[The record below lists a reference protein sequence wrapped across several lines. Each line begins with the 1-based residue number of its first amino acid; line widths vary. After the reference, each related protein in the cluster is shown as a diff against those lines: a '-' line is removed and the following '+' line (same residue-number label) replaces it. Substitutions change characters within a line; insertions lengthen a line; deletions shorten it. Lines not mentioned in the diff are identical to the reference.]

1 MYKKH
6 IYIIAI
12 AIPVLLILGAV
23 IVRGGHDLSGTYSTC
38 DFFLIS
44 SIAFSEDGTFTA
56 YNNYEVLEGKYKKRG
71 NTYSL
76 QFTDGKSNSGNPV
89 SNFTASQTG
98 DEYELKAEKIN
109 DGQLRVYVIPKI
121 GGYAWYGK
129 WADFYQYG
137 AVYSTTD
144 EAVTEAPVEAPDWT
158 PDETSISY
166 ETGEGYSDEQLC
178 EMALAYY
185 VKYNNYT
192 PEHVQV
198 DMVEGDTVII
208 HLFDSIDGHL
218 ATCDWYYINRYT
230 ASGTNIMEEEI
241 HLNE

>member
-1 MYKKH
+1 MKKH
-6 IYIIAI
+6 IYIVVI
-12 AIPVLLILGAV
+12 AIPVVLILAAV
-23 IVRGGHDLSGTYSTC
+23 IVKGRHDLSGTYSTC
-38 DFFLIS
+38 DFFLVS
-44 SIAFSEDGTFTA
+44 SIVFSEDGTFTA

-89 SNFTASQTG
+89 SNLTASQTG
-98 DEYELKAEKIN
+98 DEYELEAEKIN

-137 AVYSTTD
+137 AVDSTTD
-144 EAVTEAPVEAPDWT
+144 EAVVEA

-178 EMALAYY
+178 DMALAYY
-185 VKYNNYT
+185 VKYYNYT
-192 PEHVQV
+192 PGYAQV
-198 DMVEGDTVII
+198 DTVEGDTVTI

-218 ATCDWYYINRYT
+218 STCDWYYINRYT
-230 ASGTNIMEEEI
+230 ASGTNIMGEEI
-241 HLNE
+241 NLNISEN